1 MLGNISGLNNSSF
14 MEDSQPVENFPT
26 EIMDKNIVSELKIT
40 EILKVLTSRM
50 YKFSKYDNYEE
61 Y

>member
-1 MLGNISGLNNSSF
+1 MLGNISGLSNSSF
-14 MEDSQPVENFPT
+14 MEDNQAVENIPI
-26 EIMDKNIVSELKIT
+26 EIVDKNIVSELKIT